1 MNLHVQLVAGRT
13 CKVRDKL
20 CCTSCNVIYLINCKL
35 CKEQYED
42 FAFKGKFKPRFRVH
56 KRDVKLVKID
66 VVWCSLLSFAKVL
79 ILIRYSWNFMAFP
92 GIYLGRHFGKK
103 KISKNLPVHWWR
115 HHFWTLVSWNLSRKS
130 VNILYATMLFLSYG
144 RGDVLQNTLLLSWY
158 QIIIVSDVIM
168 TSKLVKLY
176 FFQQKFLGNLRK
188 NFVICLYCWLQ
199 VCII

>member
-144 RGDVLQNTLLLSWY
+144 RGDISNQIFLKFYGFSWNLSGETFW
-158 QIIIVSDVIM
+158 QKKNFKKPPRSLM
-168 TSKLVKLY
+168 TSSFLNTGVVKS
-176 FFQQKFLGNLRK
+176 
-188 NFVICLYCWLQ
+188 
-199 VCII
+199 

>member
-66 VVWCSLLSFAKVL
+66 VVWCSLLSFASFNSNQIFLKF
-79 ILIRYSWNFMAFP
+79 YGF
-92 GIYLGRHFGKK
+92 
-103 KISKNLPVHWWR
+103 
-115 HHFWTLVSWNLSRKS
+115 SWNLSGETFWQKKNFQKTS
-130 VNILYATMLFLSYG
+130 PFI
-144 RGDVLQNTLLLSWY
+144 D
-158 QIIIVSDVIM
+158 DVIILEHWCREILAVRVSIFCM
-168 TSKLVKLY
+168 LLCCS
-176 FFQQKFLGNLRK
+176 
-188 NFVICLYCWLQ
+188 CLMVGVMSCRILCY
-199 VCII
+199 

>member
-1 MNLHVQLVAGRT
+1 MIAALFSIPHYLNVGNVGYKNVNENVNLEDVTSASFWSVRMNLHVQLVAGRT

-79 ILIRYSWNFMAFP
+79 ILIRYS
-92 GIYLGRHFGKK
+92 
-103 KISKNLPVHWWR
+103 
-115 HHFWTLVSWNLSRKS
+115 
-130 VNILYATMLFLSYG
+130 
-144 RGDVLQNTLLLSWY
+144 
-158 QIIIVSDVIM
+158 
-168 TSKLVKLY
+168 
-176 FFQQKFLGNLRK
+176 
-188 NFVICLYCWLQ
+188 
-199 VCII
+199 